1 MIYWRFPGSLS
12 DFEPA
17 KHAVPTDQ
25 LAEIDRY
32 MLGKLTETV
41 KEVKPCLNLFLF
53 ISHWHVYLFSFYLV
67 IHSSTYLFFD

>member
-1 MIYWRFPGSLS
+1 MRFPGSLS

-17 KHAVPTDQ
+17 KHTVPTDQ

-41 KEVKPCLNLFLF
+41 KEVKTVSQF
-53 ISHWHVYLFSFYLV
+53 SHYVFVY
-67 IHSSTYLFFD
+67 